1 MSFVGTITGRLGAK
15 PEARQAGDSQVC
27 TLSVATNKKTRDG
40 DQTLWVKVELWGK
53 QCDYATRYLDKGA
66 FVVCHGDIWAETFQ
80 KRNNGGEGFAVVVKN
95 GRVESV
101 RETQQQAAPVQHQQN
116 FQPDSP
122 HQAAMGQPAQ
132 QLANAFQ
139 GQALVPDSDIPF

>member
-66 FVVCHGDIWAETFQ
+66 FVVCHGDIWAESFQ

-101 RETQQQAAPVQHQQN
+101 RETQQQAAPVQLQQT

>member
-66 FVVCHGDIWAETFQ
+66 FVVCHGWRI
-80 KRNNGGEGFAVVVKN
+80 
-95 GRVESV
+95 VEKLCANPLGALTSPMS
-101 RETQQQAAPVQHQQN
+101 AP
-116 FQPDSP
+116 
-122 HQAAMGQPAQ
+122 
-132 QLANAFQ
+132 
-139 GQALVPDSDIPF
+139 